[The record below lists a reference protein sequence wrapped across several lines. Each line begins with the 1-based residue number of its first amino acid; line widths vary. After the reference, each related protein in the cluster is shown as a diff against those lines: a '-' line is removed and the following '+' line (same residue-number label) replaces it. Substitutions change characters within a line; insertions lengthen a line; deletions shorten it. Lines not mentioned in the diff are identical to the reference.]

1 MKNSKARPE
10 YSCMR
15 SSFFIFILIQ
25 LAILPFGFSQDDEKT
40 DVTYIC
46 QRSKDIRW
54 IRSYKV
60 EGNRCKSLYSKDG
73 YVQTVSS
80 AQNFASC
87 KTVIDNIKA
96 NIEEGGFKCK
106 EAQLISMVEID

>member
-10 YSCMR
+10 YISMR
-15 SSFFIFILIQ
+15 SSFLVFILLQFAIVQ
-25 LAILPFGFSQDDEKT
+25 LGYSQEDQR

-54 IRSYKV
+54 IRSFKV
-60 EGNRCKSLYSKDG
+60 EGNRCRSLYSKEG
-73 YVQTVSS
+73 FVQTVSS

-106 EAQLISMVEID
+106 EALLISMVEID

>member
-1 MKNSKARPE
+1 MRP
-10 YSCMR
+10 
-15 SSFFIFILIQ
+15 SFIIFIFVQ
-25 LAILPFGFSQDDEKT
+25 LAILLPGFSQDDQKT

-46 QRSKDIRW
+46 QRNKDIRW

-60 EGNRCKSLYSKDG
+60 EGNRCKSLYSKEG
-73 YVQTVSS
+73 FVQTVSS
-80 AQNFASC
+80 AQNFSSC

-106 EAQLISMVEID
+106 EAQLMSMIEID

>member
-1 MKNSKARPE
+1 MKNPKARPE
-10 YSCMR
+10 CSSMG
-15 SSFFIFILIQ
+15 SSFLVLILSQ
-25 LAILPFGFSQDDEKT
+25 LAFFQVGFSQDDQR

-46 QRSKDIRW
+46 QRAKDVRW
-54 IRSYKV
+54 IRSFKV
-60 EGNRCKSLYSKDG
+60 EGNRCRSLYSKEG
-73 YVQTVSS
+73 FVQTVSS
-80 AQNFASC
+80 AQNFTSC

>member
-1 MKNSKARPE
+1 MKISKARPE
-10 YSCMR
+10 YISMR
-15 SSFFIFILIQ
+15 SSFLVFILSQ
-25 LAILPFGFSQDDEKT
+25 LVFAQVGRSQEDQK

-46 QRSKDIRW
+46 QKAKDIRW
-54 IRSYKV
+54 IRSFKV
-60 EGNRCKSLYSKDG
+60 EGNRCRSLYSKEG

-87 KTVIDNIKA
+87 KSVIDNIRA